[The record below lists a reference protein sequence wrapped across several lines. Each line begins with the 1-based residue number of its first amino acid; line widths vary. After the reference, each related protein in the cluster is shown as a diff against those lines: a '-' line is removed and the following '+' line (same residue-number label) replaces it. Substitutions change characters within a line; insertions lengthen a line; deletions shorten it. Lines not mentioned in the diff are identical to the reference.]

1 MPKLEIATKNS
12 LIDSFAEFE
21 EENYIFAGIDIHT
34 NLYYWGKNYLNKY
47 ESGKIKIT
55 LSSNC
60 IFDENESNTIIVT
73 TGLDKK
79 SIPVTIKNAGDIFA
93 TTEVVEVK

>member
-1 MPKLEIATKNS
+1 MGA
-12 LIDSFAEFE
+12 FAFSCR
-21 EENYIFAGIDIHT
+21 ENYIFTGQDIHT

-79 SIPVTIKNAGDIFA
+79 SIAITIKNAGDVFA